1 MKRAEAE
8 VQSLRDENKQLKG
21 KCAKMAAAAADNEKI
36 LQNFRKT
43 VEEDT
48 NVKVALKGR
57 IAELE
62 LVHSEVAKLK
72 QAFTEIAAWAEDVYQ
87 EYKKALAV
95 LGMKPVEV
103 LAGIL
108 RLMDWLISE
117 FDGLREVMSIA
128 NENAA

>member
-1 MKRAEAE
+1 M
-8 VQSLRDENKQLKG
+8 
-21 KCAKMAAAAADNEKI
+21 
-36 LQNFRKT
+36 
-43 VEEDT
+43 
-48 NVKVALKGR
+48 KVALKGR
-57 IAELE
+57 ITELE

-95 LGMKPVEV
+95 LGMEPVEV